1 MRVTVVVCSTRLPAG
16 ALTWPAWQALHAGPV
31 LVADP
36 LHPQLPFLTAAG
48 VAFEVVSPDDLS
60 GRSGDLVW
68 LSSGEDLRALHGPGV
83 VFELVFGSV
92 EPPGARLLDV
102 VAVMDRLRSEGGCPW
117 DAKQTHA
124 SLMPYLLEEAYETYE
139 ALESGSSEH
148 LREEL
153 GDLLLQ
159 IAFHARIAQEPA
171 DGSCWSIDDVA
182 GDLVDKLVRRHP
194 HVFAGASADD
204 LEGSWEALKAVEKGR
219 TSVTEGIPLGQ
230 PALML
235 SAKLQRRATKLGVP
249 FVAADGL
256 GGQLW
261 ALVARCQEEGL
272 DPEVELRTVARA
284 FRDRLAELERAGAP
298 TSADAWR
305 SGFAG

>member
-1 MRVTVVVCSTRLPAG
+1 MRVTVVLCSTRLPAG

-31 LVADP
+31 LVGDSE
-36 LHPQLPFLTAAG
+36 HRQLPYLAAAG
-48 VAFEVVSPDDLS
+48 IAVEVVPPDELP
-60 GRSGDLVW
+60 GRTGDLVW

-83 VFELVFGSV
+83 SFELVYGSLD
-92 EPPGARLLDV
+92 PPGARLLDV
-102 VAVMDRLRSEGGCPW
+102 VAVMDRLRSAGGCPW

-159 IAFHARIAQEPA
+159 IAFHARIASESGW
-171 DGSCWSIDDVA
+171 DIDDVA
-182 GDLVDKLVRRHP
+182 GDLVEKLVRRHP

-235 SAKLQRRATKLGVP
+235 SAKLQRRAAKLGVP
-249 FVAADGL
+249 FVPASGL

-261 ALVARCQEEGL
+261 ALVDQCQREGL

-284 FRDRLAELERAGAP
+284 FRDRLADLERGATP
-298 TSADAWR
+298 TTEREWR
-305 SGFAG
+305 EGFAG